1 MIRQTLLAV
10 FTLALTGFAAAPAMA
25 ADKPDTPTALPG
37 GKIVSADEARKL
49 LDAKSAAFFDTR
61 AALNF
66 GKGHVPGAQLISY
79 KEKSEF
85 KPDFDAAADQFEIAK
100 LPADKNAKVVI
111 YSDGPAGWKS
121 YKAAVSAIRGG
132 HKNVMWMRE
141 GYAGWTA
148 KGLPSE
154 Q

>member
-1 MIRQTLLAV
+1 MLKQTLLAISTV
-10 FTLALTGFAAAPAMA
+10 VLTLAGGAATA
-25 ADKPDTPTALPG
+25 ADKPDTPTTLPG
-37 GKIVSADEARKL
+37 GKVLTAPEAKAL
-49 LDAKSAAFFDTR
+49 LDGKSAAFFDTR

-79 KEKSEF
+79 KEKSDF
-85 KPDFDAAADQFEIAK
+85 KADFDAAADQFEMAK
-100 LPADKNAKVVI
+100 LPPDKNAKVVI

-121 YKAAVSAIRGG
+121 YKAAVLAIKGG
-132 HKNVMWMRE
+132 YKNVMWMRE
-141 GYAGWTA
+141 GFSGWTG